1 MDSFFHII
9 GFFSEIV
16 STGGFHML
24 KGKTH
29 RIVGI
34 SLFGALGF
42 VLMFFAF
49 PILPAF
55 PYLKID
61 FSDLSILVSYILY
74 GPAGGSLSALVRSI
88 LHYIQTGGDMGYP
101 IGDFASLLA
110 TLSYCLPIYF
120 IGRKSK
126 SKKTLVI
133 ALVAG
138 TITLTVIMTLA
149 NWLIITPLYLNILNF
164 SVGNLRDYIVA
175 GVAPFNIIKGVI
187 MGAAV
192 MVVMP
197 KLRPW
202 LEKNHRMMQ
211 YK

>member
-1 MDSFFHII
+1 
-9 GFFSEIV
+9 
-16 STGGFHML
+16 ML

-34 SLFGALGF
+34 SLFGALAF

-49 PILPAF
+49 PVLPAF

-74 GPAGGSLSALVRSI
+74 GPVGGSLSAVIRSI

-110 TLSYCLPIYF
+110 TLSYCLPVYYIS
-120 IGRKSK
+120 RKSK
-126 SKKTLVI
+126 TKKTFI
-133 ALVAG
+133 AALVVG
-138 TITLTVIMTLA
+138 TMTLTLIMTVA
-149 NWLIITPLYLNILNF
+149 NWVIITPLYLNILNF

-175 GVAPFNIIKGVI
+175 GVAPFNIIKGIVVSVAF
-187 MGAAV
+187 MF
-192 MVVMP
+192 VMP

-202 LEKNHRMMQ
+202 LEKNHKLMQ